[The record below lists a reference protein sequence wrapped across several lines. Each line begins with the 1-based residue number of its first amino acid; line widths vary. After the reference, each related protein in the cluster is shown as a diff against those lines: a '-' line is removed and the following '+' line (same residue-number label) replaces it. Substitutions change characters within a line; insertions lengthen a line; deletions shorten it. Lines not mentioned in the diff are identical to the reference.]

1 MDSRIFDIVTATL
14 GTKKLAAEMELETI
28 INGDPNS
35 SVGEITEKI
44 MCKVSELVDIT
55 SQQQLWVN
63 LLKQTQQRPE
73 EANNNKNK

>member
-14 GTKKLAAEMELETI
+14 ATKKLTAEMELETV

-35 SVGEITEKI
+35 SVEEITQKI

-73 EANNNKNK
+73 EANNNKKK